1 MHEIIILNI
10 LYIVILQITKD
21 FKFAPYFLENFSFR
35 ENNIFVKSPVLC
47 TPNC

>member
-35 ENNIFVKSPVLC
+35 ENNIFVKYPVLC